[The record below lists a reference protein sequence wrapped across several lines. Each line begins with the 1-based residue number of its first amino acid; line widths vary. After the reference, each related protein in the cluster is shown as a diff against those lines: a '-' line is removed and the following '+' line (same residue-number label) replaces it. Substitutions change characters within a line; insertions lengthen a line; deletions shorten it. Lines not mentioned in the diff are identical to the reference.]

1 MNEKKICYIKGI
13 ISHTLLNA
21 KIVFYN
27 ILYKLTSSSVFIAI
41 NGMLVVVFSSY
52 LYSIEIKYEI
62 LGIAFLVTFF
72 AYYFNK
78 ITDKVEDSIN
88 DPRLYSDKRVFHRF
102 GLLFGFFFVSYLC
115 MFTNFDTLV
124 ISSISI
130 IVSVLYSFKFTSL
143 FPRLKEIVG
152 IKSILVA
159 LSWAFTGTL
168 LPIGGQSLNGISVV
182 LVFLYIFIQLLV
194 NTIIC
199 DIRDIEGDIVSGVR
213 TIPIV
218 LGINKTRNLLFCV
231 NSLLIPWL
239 LFCQVNEFFINYLPV
254 LWGGL
259 FYGYLIIV
267 AFSNKTQDR
276 LSVEFFVDGEWIP
289 IVLVMALLGRN

>member
-1 MNEKKICYIKGI
+1 MDEKKTCHIKGI
-13 ISHTLLNA
+13 ISYIFLNT

-62 LGIAFLVTFF
+62 LGMAFLVTFL
-72 AYYFNK
+72 AYYLNK

-88 DPRLYSDKRVFHRF
+88 NPRICSERDESHRF
-102 GLLFGFFFVSYLC
+102 GLLFGFLFFSCLC
-115 MFTNFDTLV
+115 IYTNFDTLV

-130 IVSVLYSFKFTSL
+130 IVSVLYSFKFTSV
-143 FPRLKEIVG
+143 FPRLKEIIG

-159 LSWAFTGTL
+159 SSWAFTGTL
-168 LPIGGQSLNGISVV
+168 LPIGGQSLNGILVV

-199 DIRDIEGDIVSGVR
+199 DIRDVEGDIVSGVR

-218 LGINKTRNLLFCV
+218 LGINTTKNLLFCV

-239 LFCQVNEFFINYLPV
+239 LFCQVNEYFVNYLPV

-267 AFSNKTQDR
+267 AFSNTTQDR
-276 LSVEFFVDGEWIP
+276 LTVEFFVDGEWIP